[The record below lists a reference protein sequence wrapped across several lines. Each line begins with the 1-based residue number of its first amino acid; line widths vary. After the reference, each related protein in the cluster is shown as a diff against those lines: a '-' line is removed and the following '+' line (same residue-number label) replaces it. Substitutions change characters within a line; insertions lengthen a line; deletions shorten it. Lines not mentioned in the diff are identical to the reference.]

1 MNNFLNVLSQMN
13 FGEILLA
20 GFWSTCV
27 VMFYSCV
34 LYIIY
39 NVVKEGVTNLIK
51 KVKVKI

>member
-1 MNNFLNVLSQMN
+1 MNSISNILSQMN
-13 FGEILLA
+13 IGEILLA

-39 NVVKEGVTNLIK
+39 NVVKEGVTNLMK
-51 KVKVKI
+51 KVRV